1 MNRKQRNA
9 LKMRKRE
16 DLRMIARGIYP
27 SGYITP
33 DMIATPNLFAPSKLV
48 LRPQAVAMIDN
59 KLTLTQPDFYQV
71 EIELTSELAERLFD
85 HVIKS
90 GLLRA
95 ENGYHINI

>member
-9 LKMRKRE
+9 LKMRRRE
-16 DLRMIARGIYP
+16 LDRRLPKILKDGC
-27 SGYITP
+27 ITSQHICA
-33 DMIATPNLFAPSKLV
+33 DIIAPSKLV
-48 LRPQAVAMIDN
+48 LRPQAIAMTGSR
-59 KLTLTQPDFYQV
+59 LTLTQPDFYQV
-71 EIELTSELAERLFD
+71 EIELTPDLAERLFD